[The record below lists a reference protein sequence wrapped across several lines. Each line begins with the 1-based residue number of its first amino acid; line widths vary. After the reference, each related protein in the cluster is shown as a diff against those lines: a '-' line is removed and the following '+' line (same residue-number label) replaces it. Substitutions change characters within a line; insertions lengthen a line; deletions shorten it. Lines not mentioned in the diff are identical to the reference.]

1 MPQTNYAVRLRAPY
15 ETLRQTLSD
24 WTSKASKVVAYEHP
38 EEGNVHC
45 HILLMG
51 VHVTE
56 QNLKDIMKRHDV
68 GLKGAGQ
75 LSFKTTFKN
84 PDKVI
89 MEINDETSLK
99 FITYMSKGQY
109 DPKYVTGYTDE
120 IIAHCKS
127 QWINYRRK
135 SPDEILY
142 VDFVKY
148 IWEKENEFGVR
159 FTDIKILK
167 SYALQHAKK
176 KYGVIN
182 LGCRRDAAMLWTT
195 YAYENRIINEVV
207 LPFDE

>member
-56 QNLKDIMKRHDV
+56 QNLKDIMKKHNV

-99 FITYMSKGQY
+99 FITYMSKGKY
-109 DPKYVTGYTDE
+109 EPKFYTGFSKEVLDD
-120 IIAHCKS
+120 CKS
-127 QWINYRRK
+127 QWVNHRRK
-135 SPDEILY
+135 SPDEVLY
-142 VDFVKY
+142 EAFIKY
-148 IWEKENEFGVR
+148 IWAKEVEFGVR
-159 FTDIKILK
+159 ITDIKFLK
-167 SYALQHAKK
+167 SYALLHAKT

-195 YAYENRIINEVV
+195 YAYEKSIIKEVV